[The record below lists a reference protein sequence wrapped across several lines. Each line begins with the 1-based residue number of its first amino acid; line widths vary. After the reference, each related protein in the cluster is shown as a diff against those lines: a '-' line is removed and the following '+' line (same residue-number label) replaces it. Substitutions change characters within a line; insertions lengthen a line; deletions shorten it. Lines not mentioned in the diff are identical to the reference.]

1 MVRGLQA
8 EIGQTKPFSS
18 TAEEAYLNLLRTTDA
33 LVRSHILLLRQ
44 YDLTPSQYNA
54 LRILRGAGTDGVTCG
69 EMSDRLLTRDPDV
82 TRLIDRLE
90 KRGLIQRSREA
101 SDRRVVRG
109 TITPAGLAVLAALDA
124 PMKAWLAEHLGPV
137 PELELRGLISVLER
151 LRHQCKDS

>member
-33 LVRSHILLLRQ
+33 LLRSHILLLRQ
-44 YDLTPSQYNA
+44 HDLTPSQYNA

-82 TRLIDRLE
+82 TRLIDRLD
-90 KRGLIQRSREA
+90 KRGLIQRSRA
-101 SDRRVVRG
+101 TADRRVVRT
-109 TITPAGLAVLAALDA
+109 TITAAGVALLSELDA
-124 PMKAWLAEHLGPV
+124 PMKAWIADHLGHV
-137 PELELRGLISVLER
+137 PEPELRGLV
-151 LRHQCKDS
+151 